1 MVALWQLV
9 IHQESRLSPLELW
22 LAVVE
27 VLELQVVGSGK
38 DAALAAELPAFAI
51 AHKHKVRIELLKRN

>member
-38 DAALAAELPAFAI
+38 DAALAAEFPAFPI
-51 AHKHKVRIELLKRN
+51 IVEHNVRMVS